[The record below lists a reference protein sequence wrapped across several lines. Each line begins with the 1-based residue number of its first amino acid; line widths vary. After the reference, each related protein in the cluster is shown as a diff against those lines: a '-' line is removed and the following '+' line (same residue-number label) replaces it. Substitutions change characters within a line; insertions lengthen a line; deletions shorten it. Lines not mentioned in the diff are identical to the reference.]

1 MGGRSPALEGS
12 DLEFQTPTLKG
23 HAYAGF
29 WLRVAAYLLDSALI
43 ALVLTFVLLL
53 YEAFQHDDFDGVL
66 SVALKLSAVATWL
79 TWAYFALMESSPVQ
93 GTLGKLAV
101 GIKVTDKN
109 GDPITFIRASWR
121 YWAKLLSSWTFMI
134 GWLMAAFTPN
144 KRALHDIVAGT
155 LVLRR
160 ATLYITPIDTEL
172 TAPLHG
178 ERWDGS
184 QWVLPPEVKSAPPSA

>member
-1 MGGRSPALEGS
+1 LEGS
-12 DLEFQTPTLKG
+12 DLEYQTPTLKG

-29 WLRVAAYLLDSALI
+29 WLRVAAYLLDSVLI
-43 ALVLTFVLLL
+43 GLVLTFVLLL

-66 SVALKLSAVATWL
+66 SVALRLSAVAAWL

-134 GWLMAAFTPN
+134 GWLMAAFMPK
-144 KRALHDIVAGT
+144 KRALHDILAGT
-155 LVLRR
+155 LVLKK
-160 ATLYITPIDTEL
+160 ATLYITPIESDL
-172 TAPLHG
+172 TASLQG

-184 QWVLPPEVKSAPPSA
+184 QWVVGSDVKPAPPPA